1 MDETTVSR
9 LFDTN
14 QQWGGC
20 MHWDDKRSQCRPLS
34 LTRTHTHSLSRS
46 FSMFPNL
53 LEFGEHQLIKLE
65 KTEGWYRSLAK
76 ITDWLHIWMSASLIY
91 IIRCDINNIFLIFNF
106 YTNELL
112 LKKGMK
118 IFVIFFKFKI
128 IIIKYWKIEPESAQ
142 TGIV

>member
-1 MDETTVSR
+1 
-9 LFDTN
+9 
-14 QQWGGC
+14 
-20 MHWDDKRSQCRPLS
+20 
-34 LTRTHTHSLSRS
+34 
-46 FSMFPNL
+46 
-53 LEFGEHQLIKLE
+53 
-65 KTEGWYRSLAK
+65 
-76 ITDWLHIWMSASLIY
+76 MSASLIY